1 MLGGG
6 GVTVDM
12 RDAQIYI
19 EKTLKNGKTRLN
31 QRWGRG
37 GLSIPTGGVFTT
49 PPPVAVQRYQISLA
63 SMSLK
68 LSASKTELI
77 RLIVIQPFC

>member
-49 PPPVAVQRYQISLA
+49 PPQWQCKDIKYPWL
-63 SMSLK
+63 
-68 LSASKTELI
+68 
-77 RLIVIQPFC
+77 P